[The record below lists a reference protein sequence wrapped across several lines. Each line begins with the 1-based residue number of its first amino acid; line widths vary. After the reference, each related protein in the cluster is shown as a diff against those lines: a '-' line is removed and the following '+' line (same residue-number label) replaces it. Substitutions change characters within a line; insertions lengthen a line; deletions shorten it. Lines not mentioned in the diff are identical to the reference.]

1 MLEYILE
8 CKFSDLVHAV
18 TVKVKVKV
26 KIDIQIIINR
36 GSFRYF
42 KSII

>member
-18 TVKVKVKV
+18 TVKVKV